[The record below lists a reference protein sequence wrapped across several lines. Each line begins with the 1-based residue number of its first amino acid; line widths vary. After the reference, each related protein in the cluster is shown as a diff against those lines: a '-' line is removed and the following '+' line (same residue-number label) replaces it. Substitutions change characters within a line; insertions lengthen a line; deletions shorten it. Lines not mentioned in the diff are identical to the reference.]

1 MTTRPD
7 LDHVDEGVDL
17 QDPALYKAS
26 RARFGKARIL
36 TPIAY
41 RSKVFADLE
50 DEKIWTR
57 SWVCIGARR
66 DIPNAGDLLP
76 YTVGNHGVHVQRG
89 DDGLVGR
96 FNLAQHGGCRFVPA
110 QCQTGSKT
118 RCSFTSCG
126 YSRDRGVI
134 GADELGDDTPAMR
147 QYLGF
152 RPERLLPVRVD
163 GLGPLLFVN
172 LDPQAGPLADR
183 LEGAAAET
191 LALDE
196 VATWENE
203 ESFRVE
209 YGGNWKLLGQALMRS
224 FAPEGAPAK
233 VERDADAIVLGTDSD
248 IAGASATLC
257 WLFPNLIL
265 LRGRDHAVS
274 VVLQPTALEETL
286 ARVRI
291 AAAHPLDPDA
301 LASLR
306 AALDEAGRAAA
317 AAQDA
322 LARFGTPSRPET
334 SLDDLPIE
342 RDRIAHRLQSYVI
355 RRLLERHEVHWAG
368 PLYAAAVR

>member
-17 QDPALYKAS
+17 QDPALYKPS
-26 RARFGKARIL
+26 RARFGRARIL

-57 SWVCIGARR
+57 SWVCIGAQR
-66 DIPNAGDLLP
+66 DIPNVGDLLP
-76 YTVGNHGVHVQRG
+76 HTVGNHGVHVQRG
-89 DDGLVGR
+89 EEGLVGR

-126 YSRDRGVI
+126 YSRDRGVVS
-134 GADELGDDTPAMR
+134 ADELGDDTPAMR

-152 RPERLLPVRVD
+152 RPERLLPVRVESA
-163 GLGPLLFVN
+163 GPLLFVN
-172 LDPQAGPLADR
+172 LDPHAGPLADR
-183 LEGAAAET
+183 VQGAAAAA

-233 VERDADAIVLGTDSD
+233 VARDADAVMLEADSD
-248 IAGASATLC
+248 FSGAPASVH
-257 WLFPNLIL
+257 WLLPNLIL
-265 LRGRDHAVS
+265 LRGEACMVS

-286 ARVRI
+286 ARVRMT
-291 AAAHPLDPDA
+291 AAHPLDPDA

-317 AAQDA
+317 ALQDA

-334 SLDDLPIE
+334 SLDALPLE
-342 RDRIAHRLQSYVI
+342 EDRAAHLLQGYVI
-355 RRLLERHEVHWAG
+355 RRLLERHEVHRAG
-368 PLYAAAVR
+368 PLYAAAMR